1 MKISVITA
9 TYNAMQHLPALVES
23 LRRQTDK
30 DFEWV
35 VADGASSDG
44 TVEYLKSITDLNI
57 KVISQEDF
65 GIYDALN
72 RGIKASSGDFYIV
85 AGADDVFYPNA
96 IGTFKSAIC
105 DDAGIITANIDVG
118 KAIAKPEAGRAWLYG
133 MRAIVSGHAVG
144 SCIRRSLHEKFG
156 YYSRSFPI
164 CADQLFIGTLY
175 RNGVPVKAVDTVV
188 GRFELQGLSATD
200 VLGMITEFYRVQVR
214 LGFNKYLQTLLVVL
228 RLLKNIKNINNV

>member
-23 LRRQTDK
+23 LRGQIDK

-35 VADGASSDG
+35 VADGASTDG
-44 TVEYLKSITDLNI
+44 TLEYLKSITDLNL

-72 RGIKASSGDFYIV
+72 RGIKACSGEFYLV
-85 AGADDVFYPNA
+85 MGADDIFYPNA
-96 IGTFKSAIC
+96 IRIYRSAIC
-105 DDAGIITANIDVG
+105 DDAGIITANIDIG
-118 KAIAKPEAGRAWLYG
+118 KAISKPEAGRAWLYG
-133 MRAIVSGHAVG
+133 MGAIVSGHAVG

-175 RNGVPVKAVDTVV
+175 RNGVAINSVDKIV
-188 GRFELQGLSATD
+188 GRFGIQGLSSTD
-200 VLGMITEFYRVQVR
+200 VLGTITEFYRVQVR

-228 RLLKNIKNINNV
+228 RLLKNIKSIHNV

>member
-23 LRRQTDK
+23 LRGQTDK

-44 TVEYLKSITDLNI
+44 TVEYLKSITDLNL
-57 KVISQEDF
+57 KVVSQEDF

-85 AGADDVFYPNA
+85 AGADDVLYPNA

-105 DDAGIITANIDVG
+105 EDVGIITANIDVG
-118 KAIAKPEAGRAWLYG
+118 NTVAKPKAGRTWLYG
-133 MRAIVSGHAVG
+133 MGTIVSGHAVG
-144 SCIRRSLHEKFG
+144 CCIRRSLHEKFG

-164 CADQLFIGTLY
+164 CADQLFVGMLHKNEVAI
-175 RNGVPVKAVDTVV
+175 NSVDKIV
-188 GRFELQGLSATD
+188 GRFEIQGLSSTD
-200 VLGMITEFYRVQVR
+200 VLGMLTEFYRVQVR
-214 LGFNKYLQTLLVVL
+214 LGFNKYIQSFLFMMRLV
-228 RLLKNIKNINNV
+228 KNIKRL

>member
-1 MKISVITA
+1 MKLSVITA
-9 TYNAMQHLPALVES
+9 TFNAMQHLPALVDS
-23 LRRQTDK
+23 LKNQTDK
-30 DFEWV
+30 EFEWV
-35 VADGASSDG
+35 VADGASTDG

-57 KVISQEDF
+57 KIISQEDF

-85 AGADDVFYPNA
+85 AGADDVLYPNA
-96 IGTFKSAIC
+96 IGTFKSAIY

-118 KAIAKPEAGRAWLYG
+118 KAISKPEAGRAWLYG
-133 MRAIVSGHAVG
+133 MGAIVSGHAVG

-188 GRFELQGLSATD
+188 GRFELQGLSSMD
-200 VLGMITEFYRVQVR
+200 VLGMLTEFYRVQVR
-214 LGFNKYLQTLLVVL
+214 LGFNKYIQSFLFMMRLV
-228 RLLKNIKNINNV
+228 KNIKRL